1 MMYIEV
7 TEKKIEVEQALAR
20 LSRVESG
27 AVVVFSGV
35 VRPWEGKDR
44 IEKLHYEHYPEMAT
58 KRIGEIVTESV
69 EKWKL
74 ADATVVHRVGDV
86 PAGELSVVVAVSS
99 ERRKNAFGGCA
110 EIIERIKKE
119 VPIWKKDI
127 GERTQ
132 WQSERN

>member
-1 MMYIEV
+1 MHIEV
-7 TEKKIEVEQALAR
+7 TEKKIDVEQAMAR
-20 LSRVESG
+20 LSKVDSG

-35 VRPWEGKDR
+35 VRPWEGNDR
-44 IEKLHYEHYPEMAT
+44 IEKLHYEHYPEMAK
-58 KRIGEIVTESV
+58 KRMVEIVSESV

-74 ADATVVHRVGDV
+74 TDATVLHRVGDV

-110 EIIERIKKE
+110 EIIERIKQE